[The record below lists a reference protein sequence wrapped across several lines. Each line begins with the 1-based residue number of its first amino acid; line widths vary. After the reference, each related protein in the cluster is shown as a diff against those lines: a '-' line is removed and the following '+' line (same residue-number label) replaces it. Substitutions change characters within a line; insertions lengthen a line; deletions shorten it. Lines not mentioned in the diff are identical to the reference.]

1 MGKGLG
7 FLVVGVAIGFVLG
20 TVSKKLVE
28 EKENDPERLA
38 DNLEEQL
45 NKLEERV
52 STSASNLPL
61 ASNHNDG

>member
-52 STSASNLPL
+52 NLREQL
-61 ASNHNDG
+61 ALSE

>member
-1 MGKGLG
+1 M
-7 FLVVGVAIGFVLG
+7 VGVAIGFVLG

-52 STSASNLPL
+52 NLREQL
-61 ASNHNDG
+61 ALSE

>member
-7 FLVVGVAIGFVLG
+7 FLLVGVAIGFVLG

-38 DNLEEQL
+38 NNLEEQL
-45 NKLEERV
+45 AKLEDRV
-52 STSASNLPL
+52 NLREQL
-61 ASNHNDG
+61 ALSD